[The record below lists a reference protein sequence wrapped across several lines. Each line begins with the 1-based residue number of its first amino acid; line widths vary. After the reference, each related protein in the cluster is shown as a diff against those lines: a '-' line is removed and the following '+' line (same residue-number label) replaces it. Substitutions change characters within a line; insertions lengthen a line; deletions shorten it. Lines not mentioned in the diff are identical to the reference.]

1 MAIDPKFGIAAL
13 ATALSANLRRKREN
27 ALLELQMKRQAEDRV
42 FRETA
47 LKEQQRQHEERQAF
61 ERQKYQDEQ
70 RRHQAAET
78 DRLRSEYDA
87 PLSLMLNQSPYT
99 AEDLAPVMGKG
110 RQYATA
116 PDSASFVSQET
127 EDGPVITFDE
137 SKPSKDMLLEDRAAA
152 LVNAGRHV
160 DRRKQSE
167 LDAKPKPAPRPAG
180 SHGGGGKGTAPGGK
194 IMPISQVNR
203 LSGYASGIDGLERV
217 IQTTE
222 ALKER
227 YSGRLSAA
235 QNTVAGWLN
244 IDDPQI
250 TAFRAFVRSNLADYV
265 KEISGRAVTDAE
277 RRFLA
282 TIQPSEND
290 KPETIVA
297 KARQLQE
304 WLSQRRD
311 IDLNDSGAAGYDT
324 TGFSPGYYK
333 PRKPAADAPIPGS
346 EEVR

>member
-47 LKEQQRQHEERQAF
+47 QKEQQRQQKERESF

-78 DRLRSEYDA
+78 DRLRSEYEA
-87 PLSLMLNQSPYT
+87 PLNLMLNQAPYAT
-99 AEDLAPVMGKG
+99 EDLAPVMGKG
-110 RQYATA
+110 RQYAQA
-116 PDSASFVSQET
+116 PDEASFVSQGT

-137 SKPSKDMLLEDRAAA
+137 SKPSKDMLLEDRASA
-152 LVNAGRHV
+152 LVNAGRRV
-160 DRRKQSE
+160 EGMKKTE
-167 LDAKPKPAPRPAG
+167 ADAKKPTAKPAPAP
-180 SHGGGGKGTAPGGK
+180 HGGGKATGPGGK

-222 ALKER
+222 ALSER

-265 KEISGRAVTDAE
+265 REISGRAVTDKE
-277 RRFLA
+277 RQFLA

-324 TGFSPGYYK
+324 GGFSPGYYK
-333 PRKPAADAPIPGS
+333 PRRPAADAPIPGS